1 MDFDD
6 KSGEIADTYKFLAEM
21 FMRPPDVEMVEHFQ
35 DIFQTDLD
43 ESIHD
48 IVDDF
53 ANLFFNP
60 QEHLLPHESA
70 YVDLDDTLLISDDV
84 PGTVYD
90 SYLKEGLVLEDA
102 STAPDHISTELFFLS
117 YLVESAKTDALK
129 AFLLKHAVRWI
140 PQFCDDLYDS
150 ASTEF
155 YRELAAITKDFL
167 LADYEELMDGE

>member
-21 FMRPPDVEMVEHFQ
+21 FMRPPDINMVEHFQ
-35 DIFQTDLD
+35 DVFQTDLE
-43 ESIHD
+43 ESLQD
-48 IVDDF
+48 IVDDY
-53 ANLFFNP
+53 AQLFFDP
-60 QEHLLPHESA
+60 EEHLLPHEAA
-70 YVDLDDTLLISDDV
+70 YSDLQDTLLLHGDV
-84 PGTVYD
+84 SSMVYD

-117 YLVESAKTDALK
+117 YLIESGKKEGLK
-129 AFLLKHAVRWI
+129 NFLIKHAVRWI
-140 PQFCDDLYDS
+140 PQFCDDLYES

-167 LADYEELMDGE
+167 LTDYEDLMDG